1 MTIDQA
7 NDLLT
12 ICSAGFSAVLFA
24 LGWMGASSL

>member
-12 ICSAGFSAVLFA
+12 ICTAGFSAVLFA
-24 LGWMGASSL
+24 LGWMGANQI